1 MSSPS
6 AHPSAFGTSSLGDAR
21 VRGREAH
28 GLCGTGRVPGH
39 HHPLPLY
46 NLLERPRQVPGWKP
60 AERRPDTEMIPF
72 AACDRG
78 GRSQQAA
85 AGGPGLVR
93 RVSAAIPRP
102 QPALFC
108 LLPLD
113 LPRRALWAEPGG
125 GRGSP
130 CAPGSCRPPQQRG
143 LGPLGCSHRP
153 ARCLRTLGDP
163 PSQPH
168 SLTKKYSPVEV
179 PPGFRSSGLVCALFP
194 TTKRPFFFFFP
205 S

>member
-46 NLLERPRQVPGWKP
+46 NLLERPRQAPGWKP
-60 AERRPDTEMIPF
+60 AERPPDTKMIQF

-78 GRSQQAA
+78 GPSQQAA

-108 LLPLD
+108 CSHWISFGELSGLSLVGAEVPRAPRAAAGPHSSAGWDRSAARTALPRACEHLVIPPPSLTVLQRNSLLWKFLLGLD
-113 LPRRALWAEPGG
+113 LQG
-125 GRGSP
+125 
-130 CAPGSCRPPQQRG
+130 
-143 LGPLGCSHRP
+143 
-153 ARCLRTLGDP
+153 
-163 PSQPH
+163 
-168 SLTKKYSPVEV
+168 
-179 PPGFRSSGLVCALFP
+179 
-194 TTKRPFFFFFP
+194 
-205 S
+205 